1 MLQDVP
7 IRAKLLAIL
16 VLPALGMVILAS
28 LRIAGDLHDEA
39 AAKRGGLAVALAVD
53 ATTLAHELGGEREL
67 SAVWQSRARQQP
79 DDRAALLAARARVDR
94 AISRFRASATRFDG
108 SGHDPT
114 LPRLLQASLA
124 GLGRLP
130 ARRDGVDDGGRT
142 PATVRD
148 TITAYG
154 VTTGP
159 LLDLAAR
166 LPVAAAADGSGGG
179 SGGGPSADRD
189 PGPNFG
195 DPSPDPG
202 ADPGTGSRLAD
213 PGADPG
219 TGSNFGGGL
228 DRGLSALASLAR
240 AEEAAS
246 MQRALGAAVTLSGG
260 FQGGDQQLLAAAMGA
275 RQHELAHF
283 LAVASAAQR
292 DRYQRAVGA
301 PRVEQADELEGL
313 LLGIGRDPSRQ
324 VSPDDWLPASGER
337 VDALRS
343 VVTVLGAQAVAA
355 NRAAADSAAN
365 HLVANAMVLLVAVL
379 ASLALA
385 SFVARSIIR
394 PLLLLEQAAR
404 DVAEHQLPGV
414 VERLHTREPIDL
426 DAQARPIDVGVAGEI
441 GRVAAAFSA
450 VQRVAVSV
458 ATEQA
463 AARQSVT
470 ETFVNMARRSQSL
483 VDRQLALIDELERYE
498 ADAVRLKQF
507 FKLDHLATR
516 MRRNAESLIVLS
528 GSQPGHRWNEPV
540 PLAALLRAAVSETE
554 DYLRVRVLPITP
566 IAVAGHAGV
575 DVAHLLAE
583 LIENAASFSPSH
595 TAVLVAGEP
604 VPSGYLIEVE
614 DRGIGMSDAELLASN
629 QRLSDPPPA
638 DFNVSRML
646 GFYVVGRLAQRHD
659 IKVQLRHSPYG
670 GVTALVLLPAV
681 LLSRQPSEGGP
692 EPTVHGWG
700 RGLRG
705 ALPRRTPM
713 AGADPASGP
722 DEGGLPLLAPAG
734 PGDRSREHVRGMLS
748 RFQAATRR
756 GREAGRT
763 DEPGPTGEPDPTAE
777 PDPTR
782 ER

>member
-1 MLQDVP
+1 MLQHAP
-7 IRAKLLAIL
+7 IRAKLLAIF
-16 VLPALGMVILAS
+16 VLPALGTVILAS

-53 ATTLAHELGGEREL
+53 ATTLAHELGGERDL
-67 SAVWQSRARQQP
+67 SAVWQSRAGQQP
-79 DDRAALLAARARVDR
+79 NDRAALLAARARVDR

-108 SGHDPT
+108 SVHDPSLRT
-114 LPRLLQASLA
+114 LLQASLE

-142 PATVRD
+142 PVAVREEIAT
-148 TITAYG
+148 YG
-154 VTTGP
+154 AITGP

-179 SGGGPSADRD
+179 SGGGPNLG
-189 PGPNFG
+189 GP
-195 DPSPDPG
+195 SSDPG
-202 ADPGTGSRLAD
+202 ADRGPGASPGGPAPGASLGDPD
-213 PGADPG
+213 PGPG
-219 TGSNFGGGL
+219 AGRGAGSNLGGGL
-228 DRGLSALASLAR
+228 DRELSALAALAR

-246 MQRALGAAVTLSGG
+246 TQRALAAAVTLSGR

-275 RQHELAHF
+275 RQHELGHF
-283 LAVASAAQR
+283 LAVATAAQR
-292 DRYQRAVGA
+292 DRYQRAVGE
-301 PRVEQADELEGL
+301 PRVQRADELEGL
-313 LLGIGRDPSRQ
+313 LLGTGRDPSRQ
-324 VSPDDWLPASGER
+324 VSPDDWLSASGER

-343 VVTVLGAQAVAA
+343 VVAIVGAQAVAA
-355 NRAAADSAAN
+355 NRAAAGSAAN
-365 HLVANAMVLLVAVL
+365 HLVVNAMVLLVAVL
-379 ASLALA
+379 VSLALA
-385 SFVARSIIR
+385 SLVARSIIR

-404 DVAEHQLPGV
+404 DVAERTLPGV

-426 DAQARPIDVGVAGEI
+426 DAEARPIDVGVAGEI
-441 GRVAAAFSA
+441 GRVAAAFGA

-458 ATEQA
+458 AIEQA
-463 AARQSVT
+463 ALRQSVT

-516 MRRNAESLIVLS
+516 MRRNAESLVVLS
-528 GSQPGHRWNEPV
+528 GSEPGHRWNEPV

-638 DFNVSRML
+638 DLNVSRML
-646 GFYVVGRLAQRHD
+646 GFHVVGRLAQRHD

-670 GVTALVLLPAV
+670 GVTALVLLPAA

-692 EPTVHGWG
+692 EPVVHGWG

-713 AGADPASGP
+713 AAADPAPGL
-722 DEGGLPLLAPAG
+722 DEGGLPLLAAAG
-734 PGDRSREHVRGMLS
+734 PGDRSRENVRGMLS

-756 GREAGRT
+756 GREVGRT
-763 DEPGPTGEPDPTAE
+763 GERDPTGKRDPTGEQ
-777 PDPTR
+777 
-782 ER
+782 